1 MLSTEHFNYDKTSK
15 TFIQEV
21 SSLPSFRWEFFP
33 KGDKGFTLISH
44 KTAQKIKFALY
55 AVDSDRE
62 RGITGWRLRPIDSEL
77 RSFPNLT
84 GVTVLIINS

>member
-44 KTAQKIKFALY
+44 KTTKKVKFALY
-55 AVDSDRE
+55 KQDTSHE
-62 RGITGWRLRPIDSEL
+62 GETTGWRLRPIDSEIKKNPKL
-77 RSFPNLT
+77 E